1 MGQTV
6 FAKKPSNHALNGLK
20 ESLIG
25 GSFPIWHEGTSDVA
39 VQLQPN
45 LLNVLPISID
55 PEQRQRLN
63 EYRAAISTVVG
74 GLITATEATSNLC
87 VVPVVNVYT
96 LPFANETEAY
106 SAPEMDIAANA
117 ISREVLKEMEAEGIK
132 SQMYLSLAIA
142 KKSFSTL
149 HDFKVTI
156 EHDPEI
162 QNAKK
167 FEIHLIVKGSPETVF
182 KDEQRFKKN
191 LRETLD
197 KKSLDFIVLTY
208 AWKQ

>member
-1 MGQTV
+1 MGQTI
-6 FAKKPSNHALNGLK
+6 FTESPSNHALNGLK

-25 GSFPIWHEGTSDVA
+25 GMFPICHEGTSDIA
-39 VQLQPN
+39 VQPQPN
-45 LLNVLPISID
+45 PLNVLPIPID
-55 PEQRQRLN
+55 PEQWQQLSD
-63 EYRAAISTVVG
+63 YRAAIATVVV
-74 GLITATEATSNLC
+74 GLISATEATSSEC
-87 VVPVVNVYT
+87 IIPV
-96 LPFANETEAY
+96 AY
-106 SAPEMDIAANA
+106 VTDIAANA

-132 SQMYLSLAIA
+132 SQIYLSLAIA

-156 EHDPEI
+156 EYDPEI
-162 QNAKK
+162 QDAKK

-182 KDEQRFKKN
+182 KDEQKFKKK

-208 AWKQ
+208 AWEQ

>member
-6 FAKKPSNHALNGLK
+6 FTESPSNHALNGLK
-20 ESLIG
+20 ESLVG
-25 GSFPIWHEGTSDVA
+25 GWFTICHEGTSDIA
-39 VQLQPN
+39 TQSQPN
-45 LLNVLPISID
+45 LLSVLPISIN
-55 PEQRQRLN
+55 PEQWQQLSD
-63 EYRAAISTVVG
+63 YRGAISTVVE
-74 GLITATEATSNLC
+74 GLVSATEATSKEC
-87 VVPVVNVYT
+87 IIPTANVYA
-96 LPFANETEAY
+96 LPVANRTEAY
-106 SAPEMDIAANA
+106 SAPDTDIAANA

-132 SQMYLSLAIA
+132 SQLYSSLAIA

-156 EHDPEI
+156 EYDPEI
-162 QNAKK
+162 QDAKK

-182 KDEQRFKKN
+182 KDEQKFKKK